1 MIDQNIWQQQEVI
14 RLLKQQPGT
23 YYQEASEVEKTVM
36 RDWVRSLLNTQAV
49 TVEFVKAD
57 GSVREMQCTL
67 NWNLIPATVIEPPL
81 DPLAESTQSKKE
93 RKQPDVEVVKVFDL
107 QAGAWR
113 SFRMDRLK
121 KISAEIAF
129 SHK

>member
-1 MIDQNIWQQQEVI
+1 MINQNIWQQQEVI

>member
-1 MIDQNIWQQQEVI
+1 MNKQITWQQEEVL

-23 YYQEASEVEKTVM
+23 YYQQANDAEKTIM
-36 RDWVRSLLNTQAV
+36 RDWVCDLLNAQAA
-49 TVEFVKAD
+49 TIEFVKAD
-57 GSVREMQCTL
+57 GSVREMRCTL

-81 DPLAESTQSKKE
+81 DPLAESTKPKKE
-93 RKQPDVEVVKVFDL
+93 RKQPDAEVIRVFDL

-129 SHK
+129 SDK

>member
-93 RKQPDVEVVKVFDL
+93 RKQPDPEVIKVFDV

>member
-1 MIDQNIWQQQEVI
+1 MNKQITWKQEEVI

-23 YYQEASEVEKTVM
+23 YYQQANDAEKSIM
-36 RDWVRSLLNTQAV
+36 RDWVRDLLNAQAA
-49 TVEFVKAD
+49 TIEFVKAD

-67 NWNLIPATVIEPPL
+67 NWHLIPAAVIEPPL
-81 DPLAESTQSKKE
+81 DPLAESTHPKKE
-93 RKQPDVEVVKVFDL
+93 RKQPDPEVIRVFDL

>member
-1 MIDQNIWQQQEVI
+1 MNEQITWQQEEVI

-23 YYQEASEVEKTVM
+23 YYQEADEDEKTRM

-67 NWNLIPATVIEPPL
+67 NGNLIPAPVVTAPVV
-81 DPLAESTQSKKE
+81 ESTEPKKE
-93 RKQPDVEVVKVFDL
+93 RKQPDPEVVKVFDL

-129 SHK
+129 ADK

>member
-1 MIDQNIWQQQEVI
+1 MNKQITWKQEEVI

-23 YYQEASEVEKTVM
+23 YYQEANDAEKSIM
-36 RDWVRSLLNTQAV
+36 RDWVRDLLNAQAA
-49 TVEFVKAD
+49 TIEFVKAD

-67 NWNLIPATVIEPPL
+67 NWDLIPATVIEPPL
-81 DPLAESTQSKKE
+81 DPLAESTHPKKE
-93 RKQPDVEVVKVFDL
+93 RKQPDPEVIRVFDL